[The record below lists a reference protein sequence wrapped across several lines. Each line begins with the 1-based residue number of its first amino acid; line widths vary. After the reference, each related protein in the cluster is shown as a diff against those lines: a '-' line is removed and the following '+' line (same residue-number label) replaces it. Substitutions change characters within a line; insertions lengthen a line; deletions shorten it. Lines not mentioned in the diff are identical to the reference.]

1 MSEKLKDL
9 IDKAEEDEHSR
20 AVMEKTIEKLKTEV
34 KSLNAKLESQKEPF
48 RPLRPRLE
56 EEREDSEEIKKLKEI
71 VSSLKEDLNQ
81 KDQEKEKLNEKV
93 RVLTKKMDEMKE
105 KESDSIKEEILL
117 KTQNSLN
124 NLIEDY
130 SRLEK
135 SNKLLKEEIAKL
147 QQETFD
153 KSSEKSE
160 MTQGEGLKQEI
171 DKLKNQLSS
180 LEEKNKSLIHNIQ
193 LLESKSSSSEE
204 LDILI
209 EKLKQNNSQLEIENR
224 GLNEKLEELKR
235 DKLRIL
241 KYEKQISELSMKINQ
256 LEEANKELKKRDSI
270 LLAKTITAMEP
281 QIVKKSAKVR
291 TPEIKPLP
299 SSIIELSSII
309 KEEKPKEPTK
319 LVEEEKKPILDSE
332 PIKEV
337 LKQASIPR
345 AEESKESIESAVVKV
360 EEEATRKWQC
370 PHCGNKNK
378 AYIRELDDK
387 TRLIYSYP
395 KIYAKK
401 YICGQCGKEWK

>member
-1 MSEKLKDL
+1 MSENLKDL

-20 AVMEKTIEKLKTEV
+20 AVMEKTIEKLKLEV
-34 KSLNAKLESQKEPF
+34 KSLNAKLDSKKEPF
-48 RPLRPRLE
+48 KPPRSRLE
-56 EEREDSEEIKKLKEI
+56 EEREDSDEIKTLKEM
-71 VSSLKEDLNQ
+71 VTSLREDLNQ
-81 KDQEKEKLNEKV
+81 KDQEKDKLNEKV
-93 RVLTKKMDEMKE
+93 RVLTKEMDEMKE

-135 SNKLLKEEIAKL
+135 NNKFLKEEIAKL
-147 QQETFD
+147 QQEID

-160 MTQGEGLKQEI
+160 LTQSEGLKQEI
-171 DKLKNQLSS
+171 DILKNQISS
-180 LEEKNKSLIHNIQ
+180 LEDKNKSLIHNIQ
-193 LLESKSSSSEE
+193 LLENKSSSSEE

-209 EKLKQNNSQLEIENR
+209 EKLKQNNSQLEMENKR
-224 GLNEKLEELKR
+224 LNEKLEELKR

-241 KYEKQISELSMKINQ
+241 KYEKQISELNMKINQ
-256 LEEANKELKKRDSI
+256 LEEANKLLKKRDSI

-281 QIVKKSAKVR
+281 QIVKKSAKIQ
-291 TPEIKPLP
+291 TPVVKPLQ
-299 SSIIELSSII
+299 SNIIEEL
-309 KEEKPKEPTK
+309 KPKEPSK
-319 LVEEEKKPILDSE
+319 VVEEQKKPILVSQ

-337 LKQASIPR
+337 LKQAPIPTS
-345 AEESKESIESAVVKV
+345 EEYQESIESPIEEV

-370 PHCGNKNK
+370 PHCGNANK
-378 AYIRELDDK
+378 SQIRELDDK

-401 YICGQCGKEWK
+401 YICGQCGKEWR

>member
-20 AVMEKTIEKLKTEV
+20 AVMEKTIEKLKIEV

-48 RPLRPRLE
+48 RPPRPRLE

-153 KSSEKSE
+153 KSSEKS
-160 MTQGEGLKQEI
+160 
-171 DKLKNQLSS
+171 
-180 LEEKNKSLIHNIQ
+180 
-193 LLESKSSSSEE
+193 
-204 LDILI
+204 
-209 EKLKQNNSQLEIENR
+209 NN
-224 GLNEKLEELKR
+224 
-235 DKLRIL
+235 
-241 KYEKQISELSMKINQ
+241 
-256 LEEANKELKKRDSI
+256 
-270 LLAKTITAMEP
+270 
-281 QIVKKSAKVR
+281 
-291 TPEIKPLP
+291 
-299 SSIIELSSII
+299 
-309 KEEKPKEPTK
+309 
-319 LVEEEKKPILDSE
+319 
-332 PIKEV
+332 
-337 LKQASIPR
+337 
-345 AEESKESIESAVVKV
+345 
-360 EEEATRKWQC
+360 
-370 PHCGNKNK
+370 
-378 AYIRELDDK
+378 
-387 TRLIYSYP
+387 
-395 KIYAKK
+395 
-401 YICGQCGKEWK
+401 